1 MLRVIG
7 AHYKSRDERMARH
20 LHSPDVC
27 GDPTC
32 DITLSFFL
40 KGGREGGRGEKSV
53 SIFACENPFAIIY
66 RRVIFHRTVKTMGD
80 NLKGASLP
88 PFSNV
93 FEEENWTG

>member
-1 MLRVIG
+1 MRYHVVVLF
-7 AHYKSRDERMARH
+7 K
-20 LHSPDVC
+20 
-27 GDPTC
+27 
-32 DITLSFFL
+32 
-40 KGGREGGRGEKSV
+40 GREGGGGEKSV